1 MGIVGENMLLLSF
14 DRMYRVAAFHL
25 VLFMVVL
32 CGPSFALDGKTGAA
46 QDIVTKTKK
55 GDMVTSPQ
63 KGRKAAG
70 DVVNASTKKGGSKSD
85 GSASKG
91 TGTQGH
97 SSLSAEP
104 IKPDRNYLDV
114 YVGKCQFTTEAINT
128 VKRFMAEHQ
137 NYFVRHYLLKT
148 QSAMPDIAPLKGIE
162 LFLPLEAKR
171 FDISNV
177 PTFILNRKGVTYK
190 ISGAA
195 DLSDVYQEIEKNT
208 VKGEKKMGYIDLGER
223 GKGCKAVVPDLRPA
237 ALTPHQRQDIE
248 EENRPPDMRGLVKA
262 NRVGMQQSLKPI
274 YSEKQIVSVAAG
286 SKFIV
291 FSSSQADWAIKE
303 LKKGAST
310 GCCTDCVDL
319 GRLWPYAQYCSKE
332 LLKELGVT
340 SVPTVITLTGI
351 AQQ

>member
-1 MGIVGENMLLLSF
+1 MLLLSF

-25 VLFMVVL
+25 VLFTVVL

-63 KGRKAAG
+63 KSRKASG
-70 DVVNASTKKGGSKSD
+70 NVVNASTKKGGSKSA

-91 TGTQGH
+91 TGTQGQ

-104 IKPDRNYLDV
+104 IKPDRDYLDV
-114 YVGKCQFTTEAINT
+114 YVGKCQFTPEAINT
-128 VKRFMAEHQ
+128 VKRFMTEHK
-137 NYFVRHYLLKT
+137 NYFLQHYLMKT
-148 QSAMPDIAPLKGIE
+148 QSASMPDIAPLKGIE
-162 LFLPLEAKR
+162 LFLPFEAKR
-171 FDISNV
+171 FDISTV

-195 DLSDVYQEIEKNT
+195 DLSYVYEEIEKNT
-208 VKGEKKMGYIDLGER
+208 VKGEKKRGYIDLGER

-237 ALTPHQRQDIE
+237 ALTPQQRQDIE
-248 EENRPPDMRGLVKA
+248 AENRPPDMRGLVKA
-262 NRVGMQQSLKPI
+262 NRVGIQQRSKPI

-286 SKFIV
+286 NKFIV
-291 FSSSQADWAIKE
+291 FSSSQADWAIRE

-332 LLKELGVT
+332 LLKELGVS
-340 SVPTVITLTGI
+340 SVPTVITFTGI
-351 AQQ
+351 AQH